1 MFFSLRLVFFF
12 FFTFPWTGNIF
23 SIFKTCLFFG
33 PFARANNGRG
43 LWGNENG
50 KNLKRI
56 ALFYIKSFYVYTN
69 YSMNERQSNNI
80 TIFDCMKYTA
90 SVHFLCEFLYKY
102 FHLIFNYE
110 VEQRWTRALK
120 FSPLLFAHFFRF
132 PLNLS
137 LSLGGHRARRL
148 PGKPLLTFLIPASSF
163 CGALAAHMYALHISK
178 PSIRI
183 VSIGFSRS
191 WAWVRL
197 GVSLAWVFV
206 FYGYVRILKAIKTG
220 QEPRVE

>member
-1 MFFSLRLVFFF
+1 MARETPRFPFLLYVLLSSLGFFF
-12 FFTFPWTGNIF
+12 FFFLTFPWTGNTF

-33 PFARANNGRG
+33 PFALANNGRG

-102 FHLIFNYE
+102 FHLIFNLMHTLE
-110 VEQRWTRALK
+110 KSAQIFPIAVCT
-120 FSPLLFAHFFRF
+120 FFF
-132 PLNLS
+132 DF
-137 LSLGGHRARRL
+137 H
-148 PGKPLLTFLIPASSF
+148 
-163 CGALAAHMYALHISK
+163 
-178 PSIRI
+178 
-183 VSIGFSRS
+183 
-191 WAWVRL
+191 
-197 GVSLAWVFV
+197 
-206 FYGYVRILKAIKTG
+206 
-220 QEPRVE
+220 